1 MVLGADAIW
10 AVLTFLQRESVCHSN
25 TPTSACGHRIDQRTD
40 MDIDRTKRIKE
51 ARDEAKKEIDTY
63 RKTKEAEFKKFE
75 SEVRLRSPSH
85 LRLLSSARNIHLC
98 PINSAIHWIYML
110 WSNRHAD
117 STFSTRAETSRPK
130 RMRTRRLSRR

>member
-1 MVLGADAIW
+1 
-10 AVLTFLQRESVCHSN
+10 
-25 TPTSACGHRIDQRTD
+25 

-85 LRLLSSARNIHLC
+85 
-98 PINSAIHWIYML
+98 
-110 WSNRHAD
+110 
-117 STFSTRAETSRPK
+117 
-130 RMRTRRLSRR
+130 